1 MKQAELAGKRELPG
15 LKVNQW
21 LSEWKK
27 VPFSTRFHRR
37 QPEPHFYIFKL
48 QASWLKSLSGIYRRT
63 TQAGQ
68 LRSSDLGIQRRH
80 DQRRSDEIREFVQYG
95 YPWSELSRSKR
106 ESGEFDDL
114 RKPGWLPT
122 SIVVNILQNGDKRR
136 GLEVAPKDLIAITDS
151 GNAVVKIR
159 LPDKFAGD
167 GWKPERLHPIEVIDG
182 QHRLWAFEDGK
193 FDDQFELP
201 VVAFHGLDISWQ
213 AYLFWTINIRPKR
226 INASLAFDLYPL
238 LRTEDWLEKFEGH
251 SIYRETRSQ
260 ELTEAL
266 WAIPE
271 SPWHQRINMLG
282 EPGLK
287 EAMVSQA
294 AWIRSLMATFV
305 KSWEGRGIT
314 IGGLFGAQ
322 LGKHEEV
329 LAWSRAQQAA
339 FLIYLGRCVRE
350 AIQDCKERW
359 AKSLREAPKQSKGG
373 KPEEDP
379 AFYGP
384 YTLLS
389 TDQGIRGL
397 LYVTNDI
404 CYVRANDLKLQD
416 WVSDTEAGASDEDAV
431 RVALNSI
438 KTQPIAKF
446 LRGIAEGLSNYDWRT
461 SSFPDLSETERIR
474 KAALRG
480 SGGYKEL
487 RQGLLRLLATE
498 GRDVGKAAKEVLL
511 ALGYD
516 K

>member
-1 MKQAELAGKRELPG
+1 MTPPDIGDRTLAA

-21 LSEWKK
+21 LPEWKK
-27 VPFSTRFHRR
+27 VPYAPRFHRR

-48 QASWLKSLSGIYRRT
+48 QASWLKSLSGIHRRT

-80 DQRRSDEIREFVQYG
+80 DQKRSDEIREFVQYG

-106 ESGEFDDL
+106 ESGEFNDL

-122 SIVVNILQNGDKRR
+122 SIVVNVLQGGDKRR
-136 GLEVAPKDLIAITDS
+136 GLEVAPKDLITITDS
-151 GNAVVKIR
+151 GDTSVKIK
-159 LPDKFAGD
+159 LPERFKGD
-167 GWKPERLHPIEVIDG
+167 GWRPERLHPIEVIDG

-193 FDDQFELP
+193 FDDTFELP

-251 SIYRETRSQ
+251 SIYRETRAQ

-282 EPGLK
+282 ETGL

-305 KSWEGRGIT
+305 KRWEGRGIP
-314 IGGLFGAQ
+314 GGLFGAQ

-339 FLIYLGRCVRE
+339 FLIYMGRCVRD
-350 AIQDCKERW
+350 AIQESKDQW
-359 AKSLREAPKQSKGG
+359 AKNLRELARPKKGG
-373 KPEEDP
+373 KTTEDP
-379 AFYGP
+379 AFSGP
-384 YTLLS
+384 QTLLS
-389 TDQGIRGL
+389 ADQGIRGL
-397 LYVTNDI
+397 LSVTNDI
-404 CYVRANDLKLQD
+404 CYVRAKELKLQD
-416 WVSDTEAGASDEDAV
+416 WVTDTGAGASDEEAV
-431 RVALNSI
+431 RAALNSI
-438 KTQPIAKF
+438 KTQPIANF
-446 LRGIAEGLSNYDWRT
+446 LNQIAEGLSTYDWRT
-461 SSFPDLSETERIR
+461 SSVPGLSESERIR

-487 RQGLLRLLATE
+487 RQDLLKILANE
-498 GRDVGKAAKEVLL
+498 GRAVGKAAKEVLES
-511 ALGYD
+511 LGYA
-516 K
+516 

>member
-1 MKQAELAGKRELPG
+1 MRALP
-15 LKVNQW
+15 
-21 LSEWKK
+21 
-27 VPFSTRFHRR
+27 STC
-37 QPEPHFYIFKL
+37 
-48 QASWLKSLSGIYRRT
+48 
-63 TQAGQ
+63 
-68 LRSSDLGIQRRH
+68 
-80 DQRRSDEIREFVQYG
+80 IRCF
-95 YPWSELSRSKR
+95 
-106 ESGEFDDL
+106 
-114 RKPGWLPT
+114 
-122 SIVVNILQNGDKRR
+122 
-136 GLEVAPKDLIAITDS
+136 
-151 GNAVVKIR
+151 
-159 LPDKFAGD
+159 
-167 GWKPERLHPIEVIDG
+167 
-182 QHRLWAFEDGK
+182 
-193 FDDQFELP
+193 
-201 VVAFHGLDISWQ
+201 
-213 AYLFWTINIRPKR
+213 
-226 INASLAFDLYPL
+226 
-238 LRTEDWLEKFEGH
+238 RTEDWLEKFEGH
-251 SIYRETRSQ
+251 SIYRETRAQ

-271 SPWHQRINMLG
+271 SPWNQRINMLG

-305 KSWEGRGIT
+305 KTWEGRGIT

-339 FLIYLGRCVRE
+339 FLIFMGRCVRE

-359 AKSLREAPKQSKGG
+359 AKSLRELPTQGKGG
-373 KPEEDP
+373 KSKEDA

-397 LYVTNDI
+397 LYVTNDL
-404 CYVRANDLKLQD
+404 CYVRAKELKLQN
-416 WVSDTEAGASDEDAV
+416 WMSDTDAGASDEDAV
-431 RVALNSI
+431 RAALNSM
-438 KTQPIAKF
+438 KAQPIANF
-446 LRGIAEGLSNYDWRT
+446 LEEIAKGLSSYDWRT
-461 SSFPDLSETERIR
+461 SSFPDLTETERIR

-487 RQGLLRLLATE
+487 RQDLLKRLATE

>member
-1 MKQAELAGKRELPG
+1 MKKGDLPGKRELPA
-15 LKVNQW
+15 LRVNQW
-21 LSEWKK
+21 LPEWNK
-27 VPFSTRFHRR
+27 VSFSARSHRR
-37 QPEPHFYIFKL
+37 QPETHFYIFKL
-48 QASWLKSLSGIYRRT
+48 RASWLKSLSGIHRRT
-63 TQAGQ
+63 IQAGQ

-95 YPWSELSRSKR
+95 YPWSELSQSKR
-106 ESGEFDDL
+106 ESGEFNDL

-122 SIVVNILQNGDKRR
+122 SIVVNILENGDKRR
-136 GLEVAPKDLIAITDS
+136 GVEVASEDLITISDA
-151 GNAVVKIR
+151 GNATVKLK

-167 GWKPERLHPIEVIDG
+167 GWKPQRLHPMEVIDG
-182 QHRLWAFEDGK
+182 QHRLWAFESGS

-238 LRTEDWLEKFEGH
+238 LRTEDWLEKFQGH
-251 SIYRETRSQ
+251 SIYRETRAQ
-260 ELTEAL
+260 ELVEAL
-266 WAIPE
+266 WAVPE
-271 SPWHQRINMLG
+271 SPWYQKINMLG
-282 EPGLK
+282 EPGLQ

-305 KSWEGRGIT
+305 KTWGKE

-339 FLIYLGRCVRE
+339 FLIYMGRCIRD
-350 AIQDCKERW
+350 AIQGCQERW
-359 AKSLREAPKQSKGG
+359 AKGLRALSIQSQGDRPKLDS
-373 KPEEDP
+373 
-379 AFYGP
+379 AFYGSHS
-384 YTLLS
+384 LLS

-404 CYVRANDLKLQD
+404 CYVRANELKLQE
-416 WVSDTEAGASDEDAV
+416 WVSDADAGASDEDAV
-431 RVALNSI
+431 RAALDSI
-438 KTQPIAKF
+438 KTRPVANF
-446 LRGIAEGLSNYDWRT
+446 LREIAQVLSKYDWRT
-461 SSFPDLSETERIR
+461 SSFPDLSDSERIR
-474 KAALRG
+474 KAAMRG

-487 RQGLLRLLATE
+487 RQDLLKLLAGE
-498 GRDVGKAAKEVLL
+498 GRDLGKAAREVLL
-511 ALGYD
+511 ALGYG